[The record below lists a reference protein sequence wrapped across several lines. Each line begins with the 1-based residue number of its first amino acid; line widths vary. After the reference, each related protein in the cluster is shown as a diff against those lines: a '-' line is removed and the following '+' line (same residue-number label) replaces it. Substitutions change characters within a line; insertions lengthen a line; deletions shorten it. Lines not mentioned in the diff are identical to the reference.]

1 VSAGRLVLATLLTA
15 ALAAAGGVL
24 MAYRAWHAT
33 EQVEQ
38 VIASPDSTHL
48 AHVVSVREA
57 GVNGRRY
64 TVVRIG
70 RSGSRDSAATSAAAR
85 AATSGDSG
93 TVWIENARAVS
104 VQWTAPKQLTVQ
116 YVGPAFVEGKVPRV
130 GDVRVT
136 YLAADSIRTLPMTP
150 AAAKPAPKPAVPSP
164 PAAHDSARAVTKRP
178 THRAAT

>member
-1 VSAGRLVLATLLTA
+1 MSAGRLVLATLLTA
-15 ALAAAGGVL
+15 VLFATGGVV

-48 AHVVSVREA
+48 AHVVSVRETGA
-57 GVNGRRY
+57 NGRRY
-64 TVVRIG
+64 TVVRVG
-70 RSGSRDSAATSAAAR
+70 RSGARESAATSAAAR

-104 VQWTAPKQLTVQ
+104 VQWTGPKQLTVQ
-116 YVGPAFVEGKVPRV
+116 YTGPAVVEGKVPRV

-136 YLAADSIRTLPMTP
+136 YLATDSIRTLPMTP
-150 AAAKPAPKPAVPSP
+150 TAAKPVPRPALPP
-164 PAAHDSARAVTKRP
+164 PAAHDSS
-178 THRAAT
+178 RAAAKRHSHHAAT

>member
-1 VSAGRLVLATLLTA
+1 MSAGRLVLATLLTA
-15 ALAAAGGVL
+15 ALFAAGGVV

-48 AHVVSVREA
+48 AHVVSVRETGA
-57 GVNGRRY
+57 NGRRY
-64 TVVRIG
+64 TVVRVG
-70 RSGSRDSAATSAAAR
+70 RSGARDSAATSAAAR

-104 VQWTAPKQLTVQ
+104 VQWTAAKQLVVQ
-116 YVGPAFVEGKVPRV
+116 YTGPAVVEGKVPRV

-136 YLAADSIRTLPMTP
+136 YLPADSIRTLPMTP
-150 AAAKPAPKPAVPSP
+150 PAPKPPAPKPPAPKPA
-164 PAAHDSARAVTKRP
+164 AHDST
-178 THRAAT
+178 RAAAKRHARHAAT

>member
-1 VSAGRLVLATLLTA
+1 
-15 ALAAAGGVL
+15 

-33 EQVEQ
+33 EQIEQ

-48 AHVVSVREA
+48 AHVVSVRENGA
-57 GVNGRRY
+57 NGRRY
-64 TVVRIG
+64 TVVRVG
-70 RSGSRDSAATSAAAR
+70 RSGARDSAATSAAAR
-85 AATSGDSG
+85 AATTGDSG

-136 YLAADSIRTLPMTP
+136 YLAVDSIRTLPMMP
-150 AAAKPAPKPAVPSP
+150 AAKPAPKPAPKPATKPAPKPASP
-164 PAAHDSARAVTKRP
+164 PSAAHDSTRKTTKHH
-178 THRAAT
+178 TH